1 MVMTPAIRRSIT
13 SVVCLVA
20 VACAS
25 FAWTAIVYL
34 RTWADP
40 GTPARVVT
48 AVLDD
53 ADARDE
59 VVAPLRRQL
68 SSGTD
73 LLQAGSSIEAAI
85 DVALADPANRERIA
99 TAFAPPD
106 GTGGVQPGA
115 ALDVLVAAVADVDP
129 AVADRLVDVG
139 PEMALPDVSSISS
152 LRSTA
157 QRWAWRVALLALG
170 LFAAAF
176 AAGDRRL
183 TARRYG
189 WWATGTGLMWWLGP
203 ALLTAAARRW
213 VPSFDATTSVVV
225 EAYVGPVRPWAIGL
239 ACSGAVAF
247 AVALFVLGR
256 SSNVSQEPSSADP
269 VVHGRPTAVSL
280 DRTMPIPALVDGPA
294 VGGARIAGASASGHP
309 PGWSVDDG
317 GVVYDID
324 DVDVWAAYA
333 TRAPNPGAST
343 WPA

>member
-99 TAFAPPD
+99 TVFAPPD

-157 QRWAWRVALLALG
+157 QRWAWRVALLASG
-170 LFAAAF
+170 CS
-176 AAGDRRL
+176 RR
-183 TARRYG
+183 
-189 WWATGTGLMWWLGP
+189 
-203 ALLTAAARRW
+203 
-213 VPSFDATTSVVV
+213 PSPRV
-225 EAYVGPVRPWAIGL
+225 IG
-239 ACSGAVAF
+239 G
-247 AVALFVLGR
+247 
-256 SSNVSQEPSSADP
+256 
-269 VVHGRPTAVSL
+269 
-280 DRTMPIPALVDGPA
+280 
-294 VGGARIAGASASGHP
+294 
-309 PGWSVDDG
+309 
-317 GVVYDID
+317 
-324 DVDVWAAYA
+324 
-333 TRAPNPGAST
+333 
-343 WPA
+343 